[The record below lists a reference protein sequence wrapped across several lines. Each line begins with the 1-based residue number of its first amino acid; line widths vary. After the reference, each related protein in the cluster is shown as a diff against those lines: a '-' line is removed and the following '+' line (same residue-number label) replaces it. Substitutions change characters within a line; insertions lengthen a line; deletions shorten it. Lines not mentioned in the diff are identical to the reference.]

1 MTTMALNAGSAVR
14 RPATAPVLL
23 GLAVLAV
30 VFGLAGLALGP
41 LRIGL
46 LDTLSAFADR
56 IGLAVSTASQQ
67 QEAVLFAI
75 RLPRVL
81 LALAV
86 GAALAAAGAAMQGLF
101 RNPLADPGLVG
112 VSAGAALAAVATI
125 VLGDKVL
132 HLLSPAARPWVLP
145 AAAFIGGLLAT
156 AVVRRFGLRDGRA
169 SVATIL
175 LAGVAINALCSAG
188 IGFLTFIADEQQLRS
203 LVFWTMG
210 SLGAATWK
218 SLPLA
223 LPLVVIPTILLMRD
237 TRALDAFALGERE
250 AGHLGVDVER
260 LKRRILILVAL
271 ATSAS
276 VSVCGIIG
284 FVGLVVPH
292 LLRIAC
298 GPGHRLVLPGAALLG
313 AALLTAADLV
323 ARLIVA
329 PAEMPIGV
337 VTALVGGPFFLWL
350 LARRLRLADT

>member
-1 MTTMALNAGSAVR
+1 MTVAVLKAGGGAR
-14 RPATAPVLL
+14 RPGVVPVLL
-23 GLAVLAV
+23 ALAALAAVAGLV
-30 VFGLAGLALGP
+30 GLALGP

-46 LDTLSAFADR
+46 ADMLAAVAYR
-56 IGLAVSTASQQ
+56 LGLANAGVAPQE
-67 QEAVLFAI
+67 EAVLFAI

-81 LALAV
+81 LSLAV
-86 GAALAAAGAAMQGLF
+86 GAALAASGAAMQGLF

-112 VSAGAALAAVATI
+112 VSSGAALAAVATI

-132 HLLSPAARPWVLP
+132 HLLDAAARPWALP
-145 AAAFIGGLLAT
+145 ATAFVGGLAAT
-156 AVVRRFGLRDGRA
+156 ALVRRFGLRDGRA

-175 LAGVAINALCSAG
+175 LAGVAINALCAAG
-188 IGFLTFIADEQQLRS
+188 IGFLTFVADEQQLRS

-210 SLGAATWK
+210 SLGAATWTA
-218 SLPLA
+218 LPLA
-223 LPLVVIPTILLMRD
+223 LPLIVIPTILIMRA

-250 AGHLGVDVER
+250 AAHLGVDVER
-260 LKRRILILVAL
+260 LKRRLLILVAL

-292 LLRIAC
+292 LLRLMC

-313 AALLTAADLV
+313 AALLTAADLA
-323 ARLIVA
+323 ARLAVA
-329 PAEMPIGV
+329 PAELPIGV

-350 LARRLRLADT
+350 LVRRLRLADS

>member
-1 MTTMALNAGSAVR
+1 MTSVALKVAGAVR
-14 RPATAPVLL
+14 RPPAAPVLT
-23 GLAVLAV
+23 VLAIAAGLM
-30 VFGLAGLALGP
+30 GLAGLALGP
-41 LRIGL
+41 MRIAPLDALAALAHRLGL
-46 LDTLSAFADR
+46 
-56 IGLAVSTASQQ
+56 VASGIAPQE
-67 QEAVLFAI
+67 EAVLFAI

-81 LALAV
+81 LSLAV

-112 VSAGAALAAVATI
+112 VSSGAALAAVATI

-132 HLLSPAARPWVLP
+132 HLLDARMRPWALP
-145 AAAFIGGLLAT
+145 VAAFAGGLLAT
-156 AVVRRFGLRDGRA
+156 ALVRRFGMRDGRA
-169 SVATIL
+169 SIATIL
-175 LAGVAINALCSAG
+175 LAGVAINALCAAG
-188 IGFLTFIADEQQLRS
+188 IGLLTFLADEQQLRS

-210 SLGAATWK
+210 SLGATTWTA
-218 SLPLA
+218 LPLA
-223 LPLVVIPTILLMRD
+223 LPLIVVPTIMLMRA

-260 LKRRILILVAL
+260 LKGRLFLLVAL
-271 ATSAS
+271 ATGAA

-292 LLRIAC
+292 LLRLVC
-298 GPGHRLVLPGAALLG
+298 GPGHRLVLPGSALLG
-313 AALLTAADLV
+313 GALLTAADLV

-350 LARRLRLADT
+350 LVRRLRLTET